1 MAYLPR
7 INFCEGQAIDRLV
20 HHAMIIEIEAEA
32 ERLTMEITIYNPQK
46 DRLETRDVTV
56 NEANT
61 TWFDNCLKPDD
72 VYMITDTGS
81 GLLIRENNFNHP
93 VLVCDVTRGDARV
106 IQSLGLNLPRYR

>member
-1 MAYLPR
+1 MK
-7 INFCEGQAIDRLV
+7 
-20 HHAMIIEIEAEA
+20 
-32 ERLTMEITIYNPQK
+32 TTIYNPQK
-46 DRLETRDVTV
+46 GRFETRDITV

-93 VLVCDVTRGDARV
+93 VLVYDVTRVEIGNDQQKAKILKEEV
-106 IQSLGLNLPRYR
+106 MP